1 MNMTKEEMAA
11 KLHVRGIGNEFT
23 REDRLAAKAAGLI
36 VVYGY
41 SDDCVEVDGASTDER
56 GFAPLEFSRKGLV
69 EQHDEGCDCRFCD
82 YKSMVADC
90 KKVTGKFTNEG
101 WRFQTDIPHATFD
114 IMEDGALY
122 CRGIVFSLSD
132 CPEVKP

>member
-11 KLHVRGIGNEFT
+11 KLHGREMGDEFT
-23 REDRLAAKAAGLI
+23 LEDRLAARASGLI

-41 SDDCVEVDGASTDER
+41 SDYCVEVDGVSCDER
-56 GFAPLEFSRKGLV
+56 AIDLLYFRRPGLV
-69 EQHDEGCDCRFCD
+69 EQHNEECECNNCTAPTSQVKPE
-82 YKSMVADC
+82 YKDAV
-90 KKVTGKFTNEG
+90 

-132 CPEVKP
+132 CPEVKL